1 MSVKVSM
8 KVVKS
13 IISRHIQE
21 SINKPAIVDCLVK
34 TFDSHALEMLV
45 DICVAEEEYLPF
57 QINDIVTFKSTWN
70 VNHLDHGLCD
80 GLDSRYAIITGS
92 DNYGADFNSF
102 YYNMNM
108 QMFDLNENNELKM
121 TSIDKYTNEITR
133 VMPEKAQELREM
145 YESVKLS

>member
-8 KVVKS
+8 KVVRS
-13 IISRHIQE
+13 IVSRHIQE

-45 DICVAEEEYLPF
+45 DICVSEEEYIPF
-57 QINDIVTFKSTWN
+57 QVNDIVTFKNTWN
-70 VNHLDHGLCD
+70 VNHLDHGICD

-92 DNYGADFNSF
+92 DNYGSDFNSY

-108 QMFDLNENNELKM
+108 QMFDLNENNQLMM

-133 VMPEKAQELREM
+133 VMPEKAKELREM
-145 YESVKLS
+145 YESVNQS